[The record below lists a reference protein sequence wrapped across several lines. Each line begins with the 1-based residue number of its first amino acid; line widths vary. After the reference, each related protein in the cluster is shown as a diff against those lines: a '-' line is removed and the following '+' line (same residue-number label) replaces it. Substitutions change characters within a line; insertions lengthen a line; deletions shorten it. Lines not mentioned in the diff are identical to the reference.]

1 MHLNVTPHAQVD
13 NAMQS
18 DITYAITGP
27 YKPTGVHAQVHALA
41 HFPSLERERERTVSA
56 VDALGGR
63 YRLRFRYWV
72 NNQSRM
78 YVLEGCQP
86 PDVRACAAYT
96 YPTLPY
102 LRLGQQPVAHVRVL
116 EGCQPSDVRAC
127 AVPLSR
133 GLCPGRSLTTLSKG
147 FTCMSCV
154 TASRRAYKLL
164 PLFRLFATCA
174 LLCASAASSLAP

>member
-1 MHLNVTPHAQVD
+1 
-13 NAMQS
+13 MQFK
-18 DITYAITGP
+18 ITCAITGP
-27 YKPTGVHAQVHALA
+27 HKLPGVHAQVHALA
-41 HFPSLERERERTVSA
+41 HFPSLERERERTVPA

-86 PDVRACAAYT
+86 PDVRAY
-96 YPTLPY
+96 
-102 LRLGQQPVAHVRVL
+102 
-116 EGCQPSDVRAC
+116 

-133 GLCPGRSLTTLSKG
+133 GLCPEKGLTALSKG
-147 FTCMSCV
+147 AACMPCM

-164 PLFRLFATCA
+164 PLFRLSATCG
-174 LLCASAASSLAP
+174 LLCGCAASSLGPYRFDCARQSTTKQCKRLCCLT